1 MCKLHPFLRPCLD
14 EVGNEQETDKS
25 FDRVTVFSILRMRAI
40 YFLYYPPADR
50 GDDFTHDIAF
60 VYSSIECNL
69 AIITA
74 SIPPLHGLMRKW
86 FPRFFQLT
94 SAKNSNL
101 PYGGGASGSR
111 GLQTIG
117 GSSFAL
123 RDLRSPSARS
133 HKGSRLG
140 SMSNSE
146 EEMLGKNPL
155 ETVRT
160 VERSGS
166 VEDDVQGGMIGAPGN
181 GGKF

>member
-1 MCKLHPFLRPCLD
+1 
-14 EVGNEQETDKS
+14 
-25 FDRVTVFSILRMRAI
+25 MRAI

-60 VYSSIECNL
+60 VYSTIECNL

-101 PYGGGASGSR
+101 PYDDGASGSR

-133 HKGSRLG
+133 HKLGSRLG
-140 SMSNSE
+140 SLSNSE
-146 EEMLGKNPL
+146 EEMLRKDPL
-155 ETVRT
+155 ERVRT
-160 VERSGS
+160 VEVRGS
-166 VEDDVQGGMIGAPGN
+166 VEDDIQGGTTKTPGYGA
-181 GGKF
+181 KF